1 MWLWWESKGAFR
13 MTYASF
19 VNMFVVEVIRC
30 GELAEEK
37 TGVRYLSTPMPSK
50 CQRPECGNPQD

>member
-1 MWLWWESKGAFR
+1 